1 MKSKNIILLLI
12 LIIAGILIG
21 GLLANVTKNVGYLSW
36 LGYSKSFGLDV
47 AKPALINLSVIK
59 LAIGFELSLSLAQV
73 ICLLAAVLLYR
84 KIR

>member
-1 MKSKNIILLLI
+1 MKSKNIILLII
-12 LIIAGILIG
+12 LIIAGVLIG
-21 GLLANVTKNVGYLSW
+21 GLLASVTSNMQYLSW

-59 LAIGFELSLSLAQV
+59 LAIGFELNLSLAQV
-73 ICLLAAVLLYR
+73 VCMLAAVLLYR